1 MAQLGGYGKE
11 GTTEV
16 RTTEMLKRIAAL
28 LLVVVALGLQ
38 SCSDATSLQSY
49 NNSYEG
55 YEFSYPTGWV
65 EANVPGGPD
74 TVFHDIINGSEN
86 VSVVVSPVSDG
97 KTLTDLGTPT
107 EVGYKLSKSIT
118 SESTDGRNVELVNA
132 QSFDTGEKIYYILEY
147 VANLPTGTRHDLASV
162 IVRRGQLYTFNA
174 SIPEARWEKMK
185 TTIKQTVASFSVY

>member
-1 MAQLGGYGKE
+1 
-11 GTTEV
+11 
-16 RTTEMLKRIAAL
+16 MLKRFAAL

-55 YEFSYPTGWV
+55 YEFKYPTGWV

-74 TVFHDIINGSEN
+74 TVFHDIINASEN

-97 KTLTDLGTPT
+97 KTLTDLGTPS
-107 EVGYKLSKSIT
+107 EVGYTLSKSIT
-118 SESTDGRNVELVNA
+118 SQSTDDRNVELVNA
-132 QSFDTGEKIYYILEY
+132 QSFDTGEKLYYILEY
-147 VANLPTGTRHDLASV
+147 VAKLPTGTRHDLASV

-174 SIPEARWEKMK
+174 SIPESRWERMK
-185 TTIKQTVASFSVY
+185 TTIQQTVASFSVY

>member
-1 MAQLGGYGKE
+1 
-11 GTTEV
+11 
-16 RTTEMLKRIAAL
+16 MLKRIAAL

-38 SCSDATSLQSY
+38 SCSDATSLQAY

-65 EANVPGGPD
+65 EANVPDGPD
-74 TVFHDIINGSEN
+74 TVFHDIINSSEN

-132 QSFDTGEKIYYILEY
+132 QSFDTGEKLYYILEY

-174 SIPEARWEKMK
+174 SIPEARWDKMK

>member
-1 MAQLGGYGKE
+1 
-11 GTTEV
+11 
-16 RTTEMLKRIAAL
+16 MLKRFAAL

-65 EANVPGGPD
+65 EANVPDGPD
-74 TVFHDIINGSEN
+74 TVFHDIINASEN

-132 QSFDTGEKIYYILEY
+132 QSFDTGEKLYYILEY
-147 VANLPTGTRHDLASV
+147 VANLPSGTRHDLASV

-174 SIPEARWEKMK
+174 SIPESRWEKMK
-185 TTIKQTVASFSVY
+185 TTMQQTVASFSVY